1 MLKDKTFEEI
11 QKLFIGTFTTELGIR
26 CLEHLE
32 ETFVDREMYKHGS
45 TLEQVAF
52 RQGEASIVRKIQQA
66 MKGKRDGR

>member
-1 MLKDKTFEEI
+1 MQARSYEEI

-32 ETFVDREMYKHGS
+32 DTFVDRDMYKHGS

-52 RQGEASIVRKIQQA
+52 RQGEASIIKKIRQA
-66 MKGKRDGR
+66 MKGKPNGQ